1 MINQRYAETNKNYQI
16 ELKVSYITVLK
27 LERNYLIQVNLEID
41 RCSSSEINETVLVPG
56 KLNKLSCSL
65 MSMSMLVTVLEV
77 QLTSKAFCYKN
88 EYIISMHETSKACE
102 TNTWVS
108 NLIIRISE

>member
-1 MINQRYAETNKNYQI
+1 M
-16 ELKVSYITVLK
+16 K
-27 LERNYLIQVNLEID
+27 LERKYLIQVNLEID

-56 KLNKLSCSL
+56 MLNKLSCSL
-65 MSMSMLVTVLEV
+65 MHMSMLVAVLEV
-77 QLTSKAFCYKN
+77 WLTSKAFCHRN
-88 EYIISMHETSKACE
+88 EYIIFIHETSKACE